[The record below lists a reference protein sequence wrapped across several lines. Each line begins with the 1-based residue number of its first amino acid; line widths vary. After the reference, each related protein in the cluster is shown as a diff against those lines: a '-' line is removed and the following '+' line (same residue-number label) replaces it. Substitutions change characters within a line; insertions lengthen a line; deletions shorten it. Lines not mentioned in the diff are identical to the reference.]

1 MKSLRLAV
9 CCAGL
14 TAGTVF
20 PLAQLDPQ
28 SPRVPSVRAPKPRDS
43 DQRFLREM
51 IDHHEGLIYL
61 VHEAM
66 QKPISEKAHAVLDG
80 FDVTEDAEKR
90 EMIEALHSFFGDSYQ
105 GKPTRQDR
113 SAADSVLRQSSS
125 PTFDRVAS
133 AFVVSHHRRGIKLVD
148 AFLPHMKRPRVREL
162 AIGIKQKERRE
173 MAFHQRRLAAD

>member
-1 MKSLRLAV
+1 MKSLGLAV
-9 CCAGL
+9 CYAGL
-14 TAGTVF
+14 LAGTVF

-28 SPRVPSVRAPKPRDS
+28 SPGLPSVGDPKPRDS

-90 EMIEALHSFFGDSYQ
+90 EMVEALRFFFGDSYQ
-105 GKPTRQDR
+105 GKVTKQDR
-113 SAADSVLRQSSS
+113 SAADSVLRQSGN
-125 PTFDRVAS
+125 PTFDRMAS
-133 AFVVSHHRRGIKLVD
+133 SFVINHHQRGIKIVD
-148 AFLPHMKRPRVREL
+148 AFLSRIRRPRVREL
-162 AIGIKQKERRE
+162 AVGIKKKEKRE

>member
-51 IDHHEGLIYL
+51 IDHHEAHQAGQKCCGFRASPEQQSDVRPGSVRIRRKSSSAWNKACRCLSSAYEAAAGTGARHRYQTEGETRDGISSAAPGRRLTSPLFALSLRWRRLKMGLG
-61 VHEAM
+61 E
-66 QKPISEKAHAVLDG
+66 
-80 FDVTEDAEKR
+80 
-90 EMIEALHSFFGDSYQ
+90 
-105 GKPTRQDR
+105 DR
-113 SAADSVLRQSSS
+113 S
-125 PTFDRVAS
+125 
-133 AFVVSHHRRGIKLVD
+133 
-148 AFLPHMKRPRVREL
+148 
-162 AIGIKQKERRE
+162 RRE
-173 MAFHQRRLAAD
+173 VQARLRA